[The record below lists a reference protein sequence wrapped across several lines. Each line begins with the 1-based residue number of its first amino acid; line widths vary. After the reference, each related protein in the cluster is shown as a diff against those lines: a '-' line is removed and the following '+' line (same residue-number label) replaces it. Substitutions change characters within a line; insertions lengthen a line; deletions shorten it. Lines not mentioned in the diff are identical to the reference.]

1 MSARLAP
8 VGAKALKIPP
18 PEPQALFPRSI
29 LELAMEFLPHVFMYP
44 VLVYPIKEYI
54 FAHQIKTNMDK
65 SIHSHLYHQVIGRL
79 RSKREGKGVTQ
90 VQLADKLGV
99 NQNFISKIETCD
111 RRLDLIEL
119 RQICQVL
126 GLSFVDF
133 VAEVERDILSKE
145 EK

>member
-1 MSARLAP
+1 M
-8 VGAKALKIPP
+8 
-18 PEPQALFPRSI
+18 
-29 LELAMEFLPHVFMYP
+29 
-44 VLVYPIKEYI
+44 
-54 FAHQIKTNMDK
+54 HQIKTNMDK

-90 VQLADKLGV
+90 AQLADKLGV

-126 GLSFVDF
+126 GISFVDF

-145 EK
+145 ESNYSAPPMGMSNRLTVVLQQELH

>member
-1 MSARLAP
+1 MST
-8 VGAKALKIPP
+8 
-18 PEPQALFPRSI
+18 
-29 LELAMEFLPHVFMYP
+29 YP

-54 FAHQIKTNMDK
+54 FVPQIKTNMDK

-90 VQLADKLGV
+90 AQLADKLGV

-126 GLSFVDF
+126 GISFVDF

-145 EK
+145 KK